1 MPRCLRAIIYD
12 GRVLFASSDSA
23 SSRRLVLAASRCKLS
38 LRPGGWLY
46 QAMLLLTRACSRSAR
61 SGGEGR
67 VSACV
72 SDDRACAARQPDN
85 QTVLSAR
92 AYVRC
97 RRLSQ
102 IFASLLFAHDTPF
115 SVAPYLAAQLSAATA
130 STALTDGA
138 RAACSRAVVQ
148 QQQQHER
155 VLALTTNYCQR
166 ARRGERG
173 DLLGTS
179 AAELYCWGGNLG

>member
-12 GRVLFASSDSA
+12 GRGLLAGGDSA

-46 QAMLLLTRACSRSAR
+46 QAMLLLLTRACSRSAR

-102 IFASLLFAHDTPF
+102 IFASLLFAHDTLF

-130 STALTDGA
+130 STALTDGG
-138 RAACSRAVVQ
+138 RAACSRAVV
-148 QQQQHER
+148 QQQHER

-179 AAELYCWGGNLG
+179 AAELYCWAGHSG